1 MKAQGKTSVSK
12 LVAHFDNQ
20 LKDVLMNDLIKVRE
34 AKAQLLNC
42 VKERI
47 GNRLSAA

>member
-1 MKAQGKTSVSK
+1 MKAQTKTSVSK
-12 LVAHFDNQ
+12 LVARFDSQ
-20 LKDVLMNDLIKVRE
+20 LKTILMNDLSKARN
-34 AKAQLLNC
+34 AQAQLLNS